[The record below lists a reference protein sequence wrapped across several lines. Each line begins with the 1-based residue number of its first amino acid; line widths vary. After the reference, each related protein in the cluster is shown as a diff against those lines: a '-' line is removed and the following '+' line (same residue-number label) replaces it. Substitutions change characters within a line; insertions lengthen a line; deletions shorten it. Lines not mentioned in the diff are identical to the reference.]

1 MTGKAADEKK
11 WIPGWL
17 WLILLSIPVFFLFR
31 WLFWWLLCPSYE
43 RMSSVEIDAPR
54 STTQVPPRP
63 EDDLTRIKGIGPKVS
78 RMLKAAGIQSFEQL
92 AQAENQRLKTILKE
106 ANASIVDPSSW
117 GEQARL
123 AAQGEWDQLDD
134 LQGQI

>member
-1 MTGKAADEKK
+1 MTGKAADGKK

-17 WLILLSIPVFFLFR
+17 WWILLSIPVFFLFR

-54 STTQVPPRP
+54 STTQVSPPV

-78 RMLKAAGIQSFEQL
+78 QLLKAAGIRNFHQL
-92 AQAENQRLKTILKE
+92 AVAEKQRLKTILKE

-117 GEQARL
+117 AEQAKL
-123 AAQGEWDQLDD
+123 AAQGKWDQFQE
-134 LQGQI
+134 LQGRI